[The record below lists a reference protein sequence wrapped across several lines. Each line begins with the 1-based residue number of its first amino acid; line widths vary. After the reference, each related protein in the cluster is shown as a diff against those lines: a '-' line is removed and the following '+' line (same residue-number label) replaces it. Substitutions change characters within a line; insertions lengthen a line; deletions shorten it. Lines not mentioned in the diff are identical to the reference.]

1 MNRTGVHEI
10 PEAPNNGEE
19 QKIMKTTPVNW
30 TKKLQLR
37 DFEVL

>member
-19 QKIMKTTPVNW
+19 QKTTPVNW
-30 TKKLQLR
+30 TKKLQLH